1 MKERVV
7 LKSYFRYIRG
17 KHGKMYGAVQ
27 IDEVDYGHFKIGLSI
42 LNPNDEFSKQT
53 AHYIAN
59 QNLEQSEVV
68 YDFYELIDNDWYAD
82 IAPDLPHRGWEF
94 ENEVFST
101 IRAIADDV
109 IMDYAREH
117 YKRVTETD

>member
-1 MKERVV
+1 M
-7 LKSYFRYIRG
+7 KSYFRYIRG

-27 IDEVDYGHFKIGLSI
+27 VNEIEYGQFKIGLSI
-42 LNPNDEFSKQT
+42 LNPNDRFSKQK
-53 AHYIAN
+53 AHSVAS
-59 QNLEQSEVV
+59 QNLEQSPVV

-82 IAPDLPHRGWEF
+82 IAPSLPHRGWEF

-117 YKRVTETD
+117 YKSIAG